1 MSRSWYARAHW
12 RQRSP
17 KRKRGTGDSPRLRN
31 GLISIIQRTYFDCM
45 RGRARH
51 HGLLLPI
58 LLGGVLCL
66 SGLGR
71 ADQVGDDFFESRI
84 RPVLVERCHEC
95 HAGDSPEAEL
105 LLISRETLL
114 RGGQSGPAA
123 VEHDPDASLLMQ
135 VLGYEGEVCMP
146 PDSKLDGQQVADFR
160 SWIEAGIPWPSTAS
174 HTAAPAAE
182 KIVTEADRQHW
193 SFRPIQDPPLPVVR
207 DTKWVQTSPDAWI
220 LARLEAAG
228 IEPAPP
234 ADRRTLLRRAYLD
247 LMGLPP
253 TAAEYRAFESD
264 PAPEAWEHVLD
275 RLLGS
280 PRYGERWAR
289 HWLDVARYADTKDG
303 VLMYGDARIR
313 PYAYTYR
320 DYVIRALNED
330 VPFDQ
335 FVREQLAADLIEPPV
350 APWRLAAMGFLT
362 LGRSYDNNIHDVID
376 DQIDTTTRG
385 FLGLTVSCARCHD
398 HKYDPI
404 PTADYY
410 SLYGVFA
417 SSEAPLFPPQIAEPQ
432 DSPEAQAFEKEYGA
446 KRQAL
451 EALIDQQFALLTE
464 TARQRIGDYL
474 VHVATTPPDP
484 METAIFVRSLSP
496 EDLRPQMVARWR
508 RLLARRG
515 QPDDPVFA
523 PWYEVMQVFQVRD
536 TKEAEETIRAR
547 VALALDRFAA
557 RPAGTG
563 PGAINPLVLQALTR
577 APLTQPR
584 DVAQAYGALFRQINK
599 ESKRPTP
606 EGGAAATEDVHV
618 PARQQLLR
626 LISGHESPLYF
637 PRKHT
642 QYYTSRKESDQL
654 GAMITELDRLAA
666 NSPAATPR
674 AMVLQEATQL
684 CDPCIFARGNPAQGG
699 RSVPRQFP
707 AIASTARRE
716 PFPHG
721 SGRMD
726 LAQAITSADN
736 PLTAR
741 VIVNRVWMY
750 HFGEPLVATPSDF
763 GLRSEPPTHPEL
775 LDHLASRLVQGGWS
789 LKRLHRLIM
798 MSSAY
803 QMASRVDASS
813 SVSPQAVDP
822 ENHLLWRMN
831 RQRLDF
837 EAMRDSLLAVSGQL
851 RHRLGGPAS
860 DFTIQADNPRRTIYG
875 LVDRQGLPGIFRVF
889 DFAAPDQSV
898 ERRSRTMTPQ
908 QALFATN
915 SPFVMAQAKAVAA
928 LPDVANPLLPDA
940 RVIAMFQAV
949 LGREPQRT
957 ELAQCLAF
965 AEMEGD
971 PDSQLS
977 RWEQLAQILLITN
990 EMMYVD

>member
-1 MSRSWYARAHW
+1 MY
-12 RQRSP
+12 QGSP
-17 KRKRGTGDSPRLRN
+17 
-31 GLISIIQRTYFDCM
+31 
-45 RGRARH
+45 
-51 HGLLLPI
+51 LPI
-58 LLGGVLCL
+58 LMGMMLCL

-71 ADQVGDDFFESRI
+71 AEQVGDDFFESHI
-84 RPVLVERCHEC
+84 RPVLVERCSEC
-95 HAGDSPEAEL
+95 HAGEAPEAEL
-105 LLISRETLL
+105 QLISRETLL

-123 VEHDPDASLLMQ
+123 VERDPDASLLMQ

-146 PDSKLDGQQVADFR
+146 PDSKLDLQQIADFR
-160 SWIEAGIPWPSTAS
+160 SWIEAGIPWPSTTS
-174 HTAAPAAE
+174 RTTVPAAE

-193 SFRPIQDPPLPVVR
+193 AFRPIQDPPLPVVR
-207 DTKWVQTSPDAWI
+207 DSKWVRSSPDAFI
-220 LARLEAAG
+220 LARLEEAG
-228 IEPAPP
+228 IVPAQP

-247 LMGLPP
+247 LIGLPP
-253 TAAEYRAFESD
+253 TVEEYRDFEGD
-264 PAPEAWEHVLD
+264 ATPHAWEHVLD
-275 RLLGS
+275 RLLDS

-362 LGRSYDNNIHDVID
+362 LGRSFDSNLHDVID

-417 SSEAPLFPPQIAEPQ
+417 SSETPLFLPPIAEPQ
-432 DSPEAQAFEKEYGA
+432 DSPEAQAFEQEYGA

-451 EALIDQQFALLTE
+451 EELIDQQFTLLTE

-484 METAIFVRSLSP
+484 METAIFFRSLAP
-496 EDLRPQMVARWR
+496 EDLRPQIVARWR
-508 RLLARRG
+508 RFLARRG

-523 PWYEVMQVFQVRD
+523 PWYEVMQVFQARDPGGTEESLRVR
-536 TKEAEETIRAR
+536 
-547 VALALDRFAA
+547 VGQALDQLAA
-557 RPAGTG
+557 RPAGTLRG
-563 PGAINPLVLQALTR
+563 EINPLVLQALTR
-577 APLTQPR
+577 APLAQPR
-584 DVAQAYGALFRQINK
+584 DVAQTYGALFRQID
-599 ESKRPTP
+599 EASQGPTP
-606 EGGAAATEDVHV
+606 DGNAAVAKDATI
-618 PARQQLLR
+618 PARQQLLQ
-626 LISGHESPLYF
+626 LITGPESPLYF
-637 PRKHT
+637 PRRHT
-642 QYYTSRKESDQL
+642 QYYTSRKETDQL
-654 GAMITELDRLAA
+654 AGMVTELDRLAA
-666 NSPAATPR
+666 NSPAARPR
-674 AMVLQEATQL
+674 AMVMQEATL
-684 CDPCIFARGNPAQGG
+684 RCDPCIFVRGNPSQWG

-721 SGRMD
+721 SGRID

-741 VIVNRVWMY
+741 VLVNRVWMY

-775 LDHLASRLVQGGWS
+775 LDHLASRLVQEGWS

-798 MSSAY
+798 RSSAY
-803 QMASRVDASS
+803 QMASRVESS
-813 SVSPQAVDP
+813 SLPPQQAVDP
-822 ENHLLWRMN
+822 ENHFLWRMN

-860 DFTIQADNPRRTIYG
+860 DFTIPTDNSRRTIYG
-875 LVDRQGLPGIFRVF
+875 LVDRQSLPGIFRVF

-898 ERRSRTMTPQ
+898 ERRPRTMTPQ

-940 RVIAMFQAV
+940 RVVAMFRAV
-949 LGREPQRT
+949 LGREPERT
-957 ELAQCLAF
+957 ELEQCLAF
-965 AEMEGD
+965 VQLEED
-971 PDSQLS
+971 HDSQLS
-977 RWEQLAQILLITN
+977 RWEQLAQVLLVTN